1 VRGYA
6 LAQLNEIDAAIEALN
21 TSLETARSRGDLY
34 EAALSA
40 VALARVRRLA
50 GMDGD
55 GALVAEASETFQ
67 QLGVIAVPAVL
78 LPAVV
83 TA

>member
-1 VRGYA
+1 
-6 LAQLNEIDAAIEALN
+6 
-21 TSLETARSRGDLY
+21 
-34 EAALSA
+34 LSA

-55 GALVAEASETFQ
+55 GALVAEASETFER
-67 QLGVIAVPAVL
+67 LGVIAVPAVL
-78 LPAVV
+78 LPATL